1 MKLEDIKKKNIYSVP
16 DRYFDQLPTR
26 IQSRVN
32 EKKPVL
38 GLTLDWS
45 LVFRVAVP
53 VLTVVFFVFYFSIG
67 NHKSIQSAEELLAQI
82 DTDDIIAY
90 LQTTDITT
98 DEIIEGL
105 DLSDIELDFYDDLPI
120 MQDLDMSDQDIDAL
134 LDEYGIYEDIL
145 DIKI

>member
-16 DRYFDQLPTR
+16 DKYFDQLPTR

-38 GLTLDWS
+38 GLSLDWS
-45 LVFRVAVP
+45 MVFRVAVP
-53 VLTVVFFVFYFSIG
+53 ALTVVFFIFYFSIG
-67 NHKSIQSAEELLAQI
+67 NQNSAQSAEELLAQI
-82 DTDDIIAY
+82 DTEDIIAY

-98 DEIIEGL
+98 DEIIDGL
-105 DLSDIELDFYDDLPI
+105 DLSDIELDFYEDLPI
-120 MQDLDMSDQDIDAL
+120 LQDLEMSDQDIDAL
-134 LDEYGIYEDIL
+134 LEEYSIYEDIL

>member
-16 DRYFDQLPTR
+16 DKYFDQLPTR

-32 EKKPVL
+32 KKRPVL
-38 GLTLDWS
+38 GLTLDWN

-67 NHKSIQSAEELLAQI
+67 NHKSAQSAEELLAQI
-82 DTDDIIAY
+82 DTEDIIAY
-90 LQTTDITT
+90 LETTDITT
-98 DEIIEGL
+98 DEIIDGI
-105 DLSDIELDFYDDLPI
+105 DLSAIELDFYDDLPI
-120 MQDLDMSDQDIDAL
+120 LQGLEMSDQDIDAL
-134 LDEYGIYEDIL
+134 LEEYSIYEDNL